1 MTKTDGGGKE
11 RRSEGETKSRVRW
24 YSVVQCGRVW
34 AGRSSTNWYH
44 SFAIHPNIVG
54 GSLTPP
60 PPATPPGLS
69 DSSLRPPT
77 QVSPTRR
84 APREEGRRREGG
96 EDEGGKA
103 GTKGGREEEGDGRGV
118 WRRGEERIRT
128 TTIQI
133 NTSNIKQHQT
143 TQTTISTV

>member
-1 MTKTDGGGKE
+1 MRRRAEYGG
-11 RRSEGETKSRVRW
+11 TVW
-24 YSVVQCGRVW
+24 YSVDVCERADHLSIGIIHLQFI
-34 AGRSSTNWYH
+34 STSW
-44 SFAIHPNIVG
+44 VV
-54 GSLTPP
+54 LTLT
-60 PPATPPGLS
+60 PPATPLGLS

-103 GTKGGREEEGDGRGV
+103 GTKGGREEESDGRGV
-118 WRRGEERIRT
+118 WRRGEEGIRT